1 MTSREEQF
9 RQRLMATFRAEAE
22 EHVQGIVQGMAA
34 MESSMEEGTPV
45 QASQVEPV
53 YRQFHSLKGAS
64 QAVGLDEV
72 GRLCQAAESVLA
84 TWKADPGK
92 ANREEATR
100 ILELA
105 VQSAARLEIPL
116 PAGFRPAGGGPGTGL
131 PTSEVPPPPSPSEAP
146 PPVPESPTQLSPPT
160 KTPLPREEAP
170 PVEPASLREPP
181 PAEEPLRQAPGALA
195 RPGGETLRIASEK
208 LDSLLRRGEQL
219 VLARLN
225 SRQRWN
231 EARELGHMLEEFRAQ
246 GDELERRAGAGSPEG
261 SGREDLR
268 RITAFLHRHIRNL
281 AADHHEL
288 DAQLGALLGEVKSA
302 RLAPVRP
309 LLEELEMAARRI
321 ARQLGKKVRLV
332 VTGGELEL
340 DRNIMEALKDPLIH
354 LVRNA
359 LDHGLERTEERRD
372 AGKPEEGRLKLGVS
386 SRGTGVM
393 EFRVSDDGRGIQTSE
408 VLEAAR
414 RQGLVAEG
422 VEVDSLDLI
431 FSSGLSTRSEVSD
444 LSGRGLGMAIVRER
458 IEALKGT
465 IRVQTHVGE
474 GTTFILS
481 VPTSLA
487 TFDGLLVQERGRYL
501 VFPLAG
507 VEAVTRF
514 HSREIRSVEGSQVVQ
529 FRGVLAPV
537 SRLGQILDIPALPGE
552 APSDPTPGV
561 IVSAG
566 GRKAAFLVDEVFGSH
581 EVLSRDLGPQLRRVR
596 YISGACMIG
605 YQQVV
610 PVLNVADLLTFVRG
624 GARSAPSAAAARVPH
639 LLAVDDSIT
648 TRTLMR
654 GLLESAGYRVRS
666 AVDGSQAWELL
677 QQEEFDLVVS
687 DVDMPGMT
695 GFDLASRIRNHPRL
709 GRTPV
714 VLVTGQERPEDRQ
727 RGLDL
732 GANAYILKSRFDEG
746 ILLDTVEKLVGSAK
760 PGGPR

>member
-22 EHVQGIVQGMAA
+22 EHVKGIVSGMLALETA
-34 MESSMEEGTPV
+34 LEEGAPIESAQT
-45 QASQVEPV
+45 EPI

-64 QAVGLDEV
+64 QAVGYDEV
-72 GRLCQAAESVLA
+72 GRICQAAESVLS
-84 TWKADPGK
+84 TWKSDPSK
-92 ANREEATR
+92 ANREDCVR
-100 ILELA
+100 ILEMA
-105 VQSAARLEIPL
+105 GQAATMLEIP
-116 PAGFRPAGGGPGTGL
+116 
-131 PTSEVPPPPSPSEAP
+131 
-146 PPVPESPTQLSPPT
+146 VPEGASAIPAAA
-160 KTPLPREEAP
+160 AP
-170 PVEPASLREPP
+170 APVAPVAEEPP
-181 PAEEPLRQAPGALA
+181 PAPPPPARNSFETTLEPSVDEPVRPSAATALRS
-195 RPGGETLRIASEK
+195 GGGDTLRIASEK
-208 LDSLLRRGEQL
+208 LDVLLRRGEQL

-231 EARELGHMLEEFRAQ
+231 EARELGHLVEGLRHLWEELGTQ
-246 GDELERRAGAGSPEG
+246 GGDGTEVREGLRQLTAG
-261 SGREDLR
+261 LQ
-268 RITAFLHRHIRNL
+268 RHVRNL

-288 DAQLGALLGEVKSA
+288 DAQLSALLGEVKSA

-321 ARQLGKKVRLV
+321 ARQLGKKVRITV
-332 VTGGELEL
+332 RGGELEL

-359 LDHGLERTEERRD
+359 LDHGLERTDERRSL
-372 AGKPEEGRLKLGVS
+372 GKPDEGRLHLGVS

-408 VLEAAR
+408 VMEAAR
-414 RQGLVAEG
+414 RQGLVADG
-422 VEVDSLDLI
+422 VDVDSLDLI

-458 IEALKGT
+458 VEALKGT
-465 IRVQTHVGE
+465 IRVQTQVGE

-481 VPTSLA
+481 MPTSLA
-487 TFDGLLVQERGRYL
+487 TFDGLLVRERGRWL

-507 VEAVTRF
+507 VEAVTGFR
-514 HSREIRSVEGSQVVQ
+514 SRDIRSVEGSQVVQ
-529 FRGVLAPV
+529 FRGALAPL
-537 SRLGQILDIPALPGE
+537 SRLGQVLDIPAVPGE
-552 APSDPTPGV
+552 TPPDPIPGV
-561 IVSAG
+561 VVSAG
-566 GRKAAFLVDEVFGSH
+566 GRKAAFLVDEIVGSH

-610 PVLNVADLLTFVRG
+610 PVLNVADLLTFIRG
-624 GARSAPSAAAARVPH
+624 GARAATVPSGLRTPH

-654 GLLESAGYRVRS
+654 GLLESAGYRVKS
-666 AVDGSQAWELL
+666 AVDGSQAWEFL

-695 GFDLASRIRNHPRL
+695 GFDLTMRIRSHPRL
-709 GRTPV
+709 NRLPV
-714 VLVTGQERPEDRQ
+714 ILVTGQERPQDRQ
-727 RGLDL
+727 RGLEL
-732 GANAYILKSRFDEG
+732 GASAYLLKSRFDEG
-746 ILLDTVEKLVGSAK
+746 ILLDTVEKLVGGAPAEK
-760 PGGPR
+760 R